1 MNARA
6 ALLVVAALC
15 AGCGSVQGYDG
26 ERREADEVARIN
38 GDPPVTAGKP
48 ITAIL
53 RRVDGRTLSFGQTGV
68 EVLPGSHELLVDC
81 RIAETGNITRHSLE
95 VEVSAG
101 RRYRLEA
108 EAGPGLRECTRVS
121 LEAID

>member
-6 ALLVVAALC
+6 AVLVIAALC
-15 AGCGSVQGYDG
+15 AGCGSLQGYEG
-26 ERREADEVARIN
+26 ERRGADEVAHIN
-38 GDPPVTAGKP
+38 GDLPVTAGKP

-53 RRVDGRTLSFGQTGV
+53 RQVDGHTLSFGQTSV
-68 EVLPGSHELLVDC
+68 DVLPGPHELLVDC

-108 EAGPGLRECTRVS
+108 EAGPGLRECTQVS
-121 LEAID
+121 LQAVD